1 MIEQKGVVWE
11 PKLQIVAI
19 RDWSL
24 EIRATFPLSLSSL
37 FHSFIVTTSKKMPS
51 PENLMDFLIKEGNGV
66 KGLSQLNLNEVPHQF
81 IQPSSERF
89 ENLKVA
95 QDRIPVI
102 DVSNWDD
109 KPEIAQSIC
118 EAARR
123 WGFFQIINHGIPTH
137 ILQGVIKCCH
147 DFFDLPVEERRK
159 YVEQNSPTDTVVLK
173 TSFNATVDR
182 YMDWKDHLVHTV
194 DQQHDKES
202 KLWPPVSRASN
213 LLESALIEHDRIMS
227 CRTCAQDL
235 SINDR
240 VLSYICWARPTIKKL
255 LQVLMNGIN
264 VKKIDEEMERSL
276 MGLLVTSLVYYPPC
290 PSPHLAVGSGRHSDV
305 SSITLLLQDDIGGL
319 YARSDGDADT
329 WIHVAP
335 TKGALIVNIG
345 DALQIMSNN
354 RYKSTDHRV
363 FLTGR
368 NSRVSIPIFAN
379 GLSDSVIGPLSEV
392 LDDGQK
398 PMYKQVVFSDYF
410 NHFLSK
416 NGKRAIN
423 FAKI

>member
-1 MIEQKGVVWE
+1 
-11 PKLQIVAI
+11 
-19 RDWSL
+19 
-24 EIRATFPLSLSSL
+24 
-37 FHSFIVTTSKKMPS
+37 MPS

-89 ENLKVA
+89 ENLKIA
-95 QDRIPVI
+95 QDFIPVI
-102 DVSNWDD
+102 DVSNLDD
-109 KPEIAQSIC
+109 EPEIAQSIC

-123 WGFFQIINHGIPTH
+123 LGFFQIINHGIPTH
-137 ILQGVIKCCH
+137 ILQGVIQCCH
-147 DFFDLPVEERRK
+147 DFFELPVEERRK
-159 YVEQNSPTDTVVLK
+159 YLEENSPTDTVVLK

-182 YMDWKDHLVHTV
+182 YMDWKDHLVHLV
-194 DQQHDKES
+194 DQQHDKEY
-202 KLWPPVSRASN
+202 KLWPPVSR
-213 LLESALIEHDRIMS
+213 
-227 CRTCAQDL
+227 
-235 SINDR
+235 DR
-240 VLSYICWARPTIKKL
+240 VLSYICRARPTIKKL
-255 LQVLMNGIN
+255 LEVLMNGIN
-264 VKKIDEEMERSL
+264 VKKIDEELERSL
-276 MGLLVTSLVYYPPC
+276 MGLLVTSLVYYPQC

-319 YARSDGDADT
+319 YARSEGDADT

-335 TKGALIVNIG
+335 TEGALIVNIG

-416 NGKRAIN
+416 GQNGKRAIN
-423 FAKI
+423 FAKV